1 MKPAGGL
8 SEDEEEEDHCS
19 STTRGVNV
27 VTLNVATVRSLHR
40 DRVWTEWG
48 EGAHTKDSNNN
59 YIQQCNLPH
68 LHTHTQTPKRL
79 VRQYQSRGIL
89 SFFYPCAL
97 ADPCLALR
105 AETGLLTGAV
115 LQLSHTTFFS

>member
-59 YIQQCNLPH
+59 YIHTTVQPSALT
-68 LHTHTQTPKRL
+68 HTHTNT
-79 VRQYQSRGIL
+79 
-89 SFFYPCAL
+89 
-97 ADPCLALR
+97 
-105 AETGLLTGAV
+105 
-115 LQLSHTTFFS
+115 